1 MLSLYLVNLLTARQI
16 LVTTGGESW
25 LSESVQSAWFS
36 CDALDVIAIHAYGPG
51 DLETS
56 AISPYVTQA
65 QNAGKKLLFE
75 EWFVFEVF
83 FERFAY
89 SDSYR
94 GACYYDTENNNC
106 PTGDMLDTATRN
118 GNIQNWA
125 SQITGAG
132 VPWLYWQVLPNA
144 DPHVRLFPT
153 CRCHSS
159 QTYASNSSDPTLRLV

>member
-1 MLSLYLVNLLTARQI
+1 MVRR
-16 LVTTGGESW
+16 
-25 LSESVQSAWFS
+25 
-36 CDALDVIAIHAYGPG
+36 
-51 DLETS
+51 
-56 AISPYVTQA
+56 
-65 QNAGKKLLFE
+65 
-75 EWFVFEVF
+75 FVFEVF

-118 GNIQNWA
+118 ANIQNWA

-144 DPHVRLFPT
+144 DPHVCLSQRVAVTHLKLMLPTVRIRL
-153 CRCHSS
+153 
-159 QTYASNSSDPTLRLV
+159 